1 MSKGR
6 GLLMDV
12 REGETV
18 RFTLKSGAVDS
29 GEILVTLESKSGRV
43 ARMRVQAGDAVT
55 VGRPEK
61 LRELTPQ

>member
-18 RFTLKSGAVDS
+18 RFTLKPGAVDS
-29 GEILVTLESKSGRV
+29 GEILVTVEAKTGRV
-43 ARMRVQAGDAVT
+43 SRIRINAPDNVQVHK
-55 VGRPEK
+55 PERTEHPT
-61 LRELTPQ
+61 LA